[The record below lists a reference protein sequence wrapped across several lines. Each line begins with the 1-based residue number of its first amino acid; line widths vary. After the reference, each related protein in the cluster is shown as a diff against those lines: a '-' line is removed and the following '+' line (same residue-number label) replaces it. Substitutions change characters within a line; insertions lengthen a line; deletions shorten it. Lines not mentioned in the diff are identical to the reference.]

1 MDPRITGTASRRA
14 PGPETLDEM
23 PTERPRFVDVWNGI
37 LHEFRNHLK
46 VLAAAATELRA
57 EMPPS
62 LALHVTEAVSETERN
77 VQSLGTLLS
86 LADASLRETEPRAR
100 VSREREDDD
109 RTDRTDRTDREDDGQ
124 DFVVTGLDHVL
135 ERAIHLAAPA
145 VGRSVSITVVRGPGI
160 GVKNRG
166 NALECLLAAII
177 IDLARAAEGRNV
189 DAALRAPRI
198 GLRAEAGRG
207 GLAIEVESSGLPPV
221 AGSWRALLAGGLAAR
236 LGATLTTLSG
246 GAGYVVYLQ

>member
-1 MDPRITGTASRRA
+1 MDQRITGTAPRRA

-23 PTERPRFVDVWNGI
+23 PGERPRFVDVWNGI

-46 VLAAAATELRA
+46 VLANAATELRA

-86 LADASLRETEPRAR
+86 LADASLRETAPRAR
-100 VSREREDDD
+100 ASRERE
-109 RTDRTDRTDREDDGQ
+109 REEEEGGDDGAG
-124 DFVVTGLDHVL
+124 FVVTGLDQVL

-207 GLAIEVESSGLPPV
+207 GLAIEIESSGLPPV
-221 AGSWRALLAGGLAAR
+221 AGSWRALLANGLAAR
-236 LGATLTTLSG
+236 LDATLTTLSG
-246 GAGYVVYLQ
+246 GAGYVVSLQ

>member
-1 MDPRITGTASRRA
+1 MDQRITGSASRPT
-14 PGPETLDEM
+14 PGPETLEEM
-23 PTERPRFVDVWNGI
+23 RGDRPRFIEVWNGI

-46 VLAAAATELRA
+46 VLAAAAMELRA

-62 LALHVTEAVSETERN
+62 LALHVAEAVSETERN

-86 LADASLRETEPRAR
+86 LADASLRDAEPRR
-100 VSREREDDD
+100 VESREADLGDAD
-109 RTDRTDRTDREDDGQ
+109 LI
-124 DFVVTGLDHVL
+124 VSGLDQVL

-145 VGRSVSITVVRGPGI
+145 VGRTVSIVVVRGPGI

-166 NALECLLAAII
+166 NALESLLAALI
-177 IDLARAAEGRNV
+177 IDLARAGEGRNV

-207 GLAIEVESSGLPPV
+207 GLSIEIESSGLPPV
-221 AGSWRALLAGGLAAR
+221 AGSWRTLLAADLAAR
-236 LGATLTTLSG
+236 LDATLSILPGS
-246 GAGYVVYLQ
+246 AGFAVHLH

>member
-1 MDPRITGTASRRA
+1 MDQRITGTASRRA
-14 PGPETLDEM
+14 PGPETLDELRGD
-23 PTERPRFVDVWNGI
+23 RPRFVDVWNGI
-37 LHEFRNHLK
+37 LHEFRNNLK

-57 EMPPS
+57 ELPPS
-62 LALHVTEAVSETERN
+62 VALHLTEAVSETERN

-86 LADASLRETEPRAR
+86 LADASLRETDPRVAR
-100 VSREREDDD
+100 ESDDAP
-109 RTDRTDRTDREDDGQ
+109 G
-124 DFVVTGLDHVL
+124 FVVAGLDHVL

-145 VGRSVSITVVRGPGI
+145 VGRSVSITVLRGPNI

-189 DAALRAPRI
+189 DATLRAPRI

-207 GLAIEVESSGLPPV
+207 GLAIEIESSGLPPV
-221 AGSWRALLAGGLAAR
+221 AGSWRALLANELAAR
-236 LGATLTTLSG
+236 LDATVATLSG
-246 GAGYVVYLQ
+246 GTGYIVYLR